1 MDFVS
6 ISLAL
11 ATLAAIATAVV
22 GVFVWFSQKHNEL
35 RLSFLVLSIF
45 IGLWILS
52 NVVFGVVGSNYGY
65 PVALSSYLFAMG
77 VAVSLLLFSTH
88 LSNGKNIGYAR
99 LTLIGFPGLIVGAL
113 SAVPGLVA
121 TGVVDGKIITNTIPL
136 TVFGVTLVGYLVMSS
151 VVLGIA
157 KGRVKYVVRQQ
168 ISAVLA
174 GMAISSVAG
183 GLFNLILP
191 IVGEYRFV
199 QLGPASAAIFIG
211 VVAYVIVKHRLF
223 DVRLAVVRSIVY
235 FMILVTFTA
244 TYFGLAYI
252 ATSVLATSFLSVG
265 QLVIN
270 ITTVFVMVLLFQPMK
285 RFFDKV
291 TNRFFYKDNYN
302 IDEFYTRFN
311 KVLTSTTD
319 LRVLLERISTE
330 LATTLKSDQVF
341 LFVHALNNHFVISGT
356 PHHKHIP
363 VADALMLDEAKS
375 TSHGVLVASLIE
387 GDAKLYRMMQSHRIE
402 LALRLGQDNKS
413 IGYLCLGSHLN
424 SGYTTRDLG
433 LLSAISDELVIAIQ
447 NALSVQEV
455 RNLNETLQ
463 QRIDEATRELRAS
476 NAQLQRLDKAKDE
489 FVSMASHQL
498 RTPLTSVK
506 GYISMVLEGDAGKIS
521 DKQEHLLSEAFIS
534 SERMVRLISDFLNVS
549 RLQTGKFI
557 IDKRPLNLAKVVEQ
571 ELDSLSTNASSRGL
585 KFSYKPPA
593 NFPILNIDE
602 DKIRQVIMNF
612 SDNAIYYS
620 GESTEIKVN
629 LSVDGDNCKFTVK
642 DTGIGVPHSEQ
653 AQLFSKF
660 YRASNARKQ
669 RPDGTGVGLFLAK
682 KVINA
687 HGGDVIF
694 ESTEGKGSTF
704 GFSLPI
710 VPLRTVNDANQ
721 LKNQPD
727 DN

>member
-1 MDFVS
+1 
-6 ISLAL
+6 
-11 ATLAAIATAVV
+11 
-22 GVFVWFSQKHNEL
+22 
-35 RLSFLVLSIF
+35 
-45 IGLWILS
+45 
-52 NVVFGVVGSNYGY
+52 
-65 PVALSSYLFAMG
+65 
-77 VAVSLLLFSTH
+77 
-88 LSNGKNIGYAR
+88 
-99 LTLIGFPGLIVGAL
+99 
-113 SAVPGLVA
+113 
-121 TGVVDGKIITNTIPL
+121 
-136 TVFGVTLVGYLVMSS
+136 
-151 VVLGIA
+151 
-157 KGRVKYVVRQQ
+157 
-168 ISAVLA
+168 
-174 GMAISSVAG
+174 
-183 GLFNLILP
+183 
-191 IVGEYRFV
+191 
-199 QLGPASAAIFIG
+199 
-211 VVAYVIVKHRLF
+211 
-223 DVRLAVVRSIVY
+223 
-235 FMILVTFTA
+235 
-244 TYFGLAYI
+244 
-252 ATSVLATSFLSVG
+252 
-265 QLVIN
+265 
-270 ITTVFVMVLLFQPMK
+270 
-285 RFFDKV
+285 
-291 TNRFFYKDNYN
+291 
-302 IDEFYTRFN
+302 
-311 KVLTSTTD
+311 
-319 LRVLLERISTE
+319 
-330 LATTLKSDQVF
+330 
-341 LFVHALNNHFVISGT
+341 
-356 PHHKHIP
+356 
-363 VADALMLDEAKS
+363 
-375 TSHGVLVASLIE
+375 
-387 GDAKLYRMMQSHRIE
+387 
-402 LALRLGQDNKS
+402 
-413 IGYLCLGSHLN
+413 
-424 SGYTTRDLG
+424 
-433 LLSAISDELVIAIQ
+433 
-447 NALSVQEV
+447 
-455 RNLNETLQ
+455 LNETLQ